1 MATPPRLRTRDFLHL
16 VEERTLSALAGQFDK
31 PVSRVVF
38 SSLQLHF
45 GEPHLH
51 YEIWPVRKT
60 GQLEIG
66 LHLEGPQEW
75 SRATAAQLSIH
86 ADELRSALGSA
97 YELEDW
103 TASWCRLHR
112 TVPLPK
118 LTDATV
124 DDVSDHL
131 LHLIRAVQPLL
142 SELDLQPAPAGANG
156 AGRRPFRRGSRGR
169 RRRRRV

>member
-1 MATPPRLRTRDFLHL
+1 MATPPRLRTRDFLER

-38 SSLQLHF
+38 TSLQVHF

-51 YEIWPVRKT
+51 YEVWPVRKT

-66 LHLEGPQEW
+66 LHVEGPQEW
-75 SRATAAQLSIH
+75 SRETAARLSTR
-86 ADELRSALGSA
+86 ADDLRSALGSA

-118 LTDATV
+118 LTDDAV
-124 DDVSDHL
+124 DDVAAHL
-131 LHLIRAVQPLL
+131 LHLIRAVQPIL
-142 SELDLQPAPAGANG
+142 SDLDLQPPPTGAGNG
-156 AGRRPFRRGSRGR
+156 AGRRSFRRGR
-169 RRRRRV
+169 RRRRRRRV

>member
-1 MATPPRLRTRDFLHL
+1 MASPPRLRTREFLQR
-16 VEERTLSALAGQFDK
+16 VQERTLSALADQFDT
-31 PVSRVVF
+31 PVSRIVF
-38 SSLQLHF
+38 TSLQLHF

-66 LHLEGPQEW
+66 LHLEGPQDW
-75 SRATAAQLSIH
+75 SRATAAQLSAH

-118 LTDATV
+118 LTEASV
-124 DDVSDHL
+124 ADVSDHR
-131 LHLIRAVQPLL
+131 LHLIRSVQPLL
-142 SELDLQPAPAGANG
+142 RDLDLQSPPAANG
-156 AGRRPFRRGSRGR
+156 ADRRRFRRGR